1 MNFTLALPII
11 CIFAADI
18 LFFTTIQSN
27 KLDFNGKNQYRFV
40 TPAVVIIYII
50 SLIME
55 KDFTFE
61 NIIIII
67 GLVLFA
73 LLGNKC
79 GVGKKG
85 IITGSWFTS
94 WSKIDEVYVENQGDK
109 CILFYSNKDIKKRL
123 IFKKEEENELKK
135 YIDNIKNSNSIKN

>member
-1 MNFTLALPII
+1 MDFTLALPLI

-18 LFFTTIQSN
+18 LFFTTIRNN

-40 TPAVVIIYII
+40 TPAVVIVYII
-50 SLIME
+50 SIFIEKNFNLQNILIV
-55 KDFTFE
+55 
-61 NIIIII
+61 I
-67 GLVLFA
+67 GLVIFA

-85 IITGSWFTS
+85 IITGSWFTA
-94 WSKIDEVYVENQGDK
+94 WSKIDEVHVETQGEK
-109 CILFYSNKDIKKRL
+109 CILSYSNRNINKRL

-135 YIDNIKNSNSIKN
+135 YIENIKKVNNIKK